1 MLTVRFQLTSVN
13 LSVNRK
19 AITFRWLNSFAGSM
33 IELRGSKLMIELL
46 GLTMSELVLSILF
59 SFSVR
64 ALFGGT
70 SKASLF

>member
-33 IELRGSKLMIELL
+33 IEFGSKLMIELL